1 MLGANPDHMHHI
13 AQNKLKDNLPCIC
26 FKRHCQLLW
35 LAYISKFLSNQKYIK
50 IAIEVKW
57 RYYLFIIKERRRVF
71 IKKIV
76 KVTWNKSFGL
86 VSDDEIIVDNA
97 PYLTFEDGTTE
108 VLTNA
113 RASEIP
119 GISQYG
125 FTSNPDDLF
134 IVEDINWT
142 KVDGLIEKFVSE
154 NQCYKH
160 HHTIGGVF
168 L

>member
-1 MLGANPDHMHHI
+1 M
-13 AQNKLKDNLPCIC
+13 
-26 FKRHCQLLW
+26 
-35 LAYISKFLSNQKYIK
+35 
-50 IAIEVKW
+50 
-57 RYYLFIIKERRRVF
+57 
-71 IKKIV
+71 KKIV

-154 NQCYKH
+154 N
-160 HHTIGGVF
+160 
-168 L
+168 